1 MLVTIFHG
9 MDGILKTATS
19 SAVQTMVV
27 EMTHQRLTHTFS
39 VAYLR
44 LAISSS
50 FGDFNRLTVFTV
62 LVSKLPLHPHVLL
75 VKQSKLL
82 RRLSETIHDL
92 R

>member
-1 MLVTIFHG
+1 
-9 MDGILKTATS
+9 
-19 SAVQTMVV
+19 MVV

-62 LVSKLPLHPHVLL
+62 LVSKLPSLHPHVLL